1 METPSSSTF
10 GSLEYLKELFTTASL
25 ERAEIVEDFDDHMP
39 TSIRHLKNVYVLEM
53 DLIWTDENSIPE
65 RNLQNLWDYEAFY
78 GLLADGPNDI
88 NAEMRASFINLLVRV
103 SYVYIIQESNP
114 FQHTVSGLSLFQLQP
129 TVTVAWTCLM
139 MIAWKYVSPKS
150 APKVPVWCHVTGKIY
165 WKDEDH
171 LLQLKCLA
179 SYILQLSLLDYV
191 VLQYAPQ
198 LVAASAGFLA
208 RFILSPSDK
217 PWDAKLREYTLYQP
231 SDLEECIKLEE
242 CVKALHRLYRN
253 EGGAS
258 LSAIAAKYSQSKYCS
273 VSKRECKATIPEQLF
288 WAV

>member
-1 METPSSSTF
+1 MRSGFHFRSC
-10 GSLEYLKELFTTASL
+10 LFTANLREHIFLASTA
-25 ERAEIVEDFDDHMP
+25 
-39 TSIRHLKNVYVLEM
+39 
-53 DLIWTDENSIPE
+53 
-65 RNLQNLWDYEAFY
+65 
-78 GLLADGPNDI
+78 ADATNGICRD
-88 NAEMRASFINLLVRV
+88 
-103 SYVYIIQESNP
+103 
-114 FQHTVSGLSLFQLQP
+114 
-129 TVTVAWTCLM
+129 
-139 MIAWKYVSPKS
+139 
-150 APKVPVWCHVTGKIY
+150 
-165 WKDEDH
+165 DH